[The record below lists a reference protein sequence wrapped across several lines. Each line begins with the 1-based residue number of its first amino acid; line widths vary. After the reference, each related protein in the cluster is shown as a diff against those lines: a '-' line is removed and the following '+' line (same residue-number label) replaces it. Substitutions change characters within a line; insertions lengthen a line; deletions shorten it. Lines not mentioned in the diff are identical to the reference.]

1 MGVAVLIHCTL
12 KGYNITNRD
21 FMVVGL
27 KKPGEKRRGKEA
39 GERSGGGG
47 FKSETR
53 IAAYVAFRGEYY
65 RLKLKGELIFEKEE
79 RLFRPPIP
87 YSLLTHV

>member
-1 MGVAVLIHCTL
+1 
-12 KGYNITNRD
+12 
-21 FMVVGL
+21 MVVGL

-39 GERSGGGG
+39 GERSGGG

-53 IAAYVAFRGEYY
+53 IAAYVALRGEYY

>member
-1 MGVAVLIHCTL
+1 MG
-12 KGYNITNRD
+12 
-21 FMVVGL
+21 VGL
-27 KKPGEKRRGKEA
+27 KKPGEQRRGKEA
-39 GERSGGGG
+39 GEGSRWGGGS
-47 FKSETR
+47 KSKIR
-53 IAAYVAFRGEYY
+53 IAAYVALRGEYY

>member
-1 MGVAVLIHCTL
+1 
-12 KGYNITNRD
+12 
-21 FMVVGL
+21 MVVGL
-27 KKPGEKRRGKEA
+27 KKPGEKKEGKRGRGREW
-39 GERSGGGG
+39 GGGG

-53 IAAYVAFRGEYY
+53 IAAYVALRGEYY

>member
-1 MGVAVLIHCTL
+1 MDVNFSQMLTRPRVFPLHHNGRGRVNTL

-47 FKSETR
+47 VQK
-53 IAAYVAFRGEYY
+53 
-65 RLKLKGELIFEKEE
+65 
-79 RLFRPPIP
+79 
-87 YSLLTHV
+87 

>member
-1 MGVAVLIHCTL
+1 
-12 KGYNITNRD
+12 
-21 FMVVGL
+21 MVVGL
-27 KKPGEKRRGKEA
+27 KKPSEKRRGKEA
-39 GERSGGGG
+39 GEGSGEGGG

-53 IAAYVAFRGEYY
+53 IAAYVALRGEYY

>member
-39 GERSGGGG
+39 GEGSGGGG
-47 FKSETR
+47 GSK
-53 IAAYVAFRGEYY
+53 VKLVL
-65 RLKLKGELIFEKEE
+65 RLM
-79 RLFRPPIP
+79 
-87 YSLLTHV
+87 

>member
-1 MGVAVLIHCTL
+1 MK
-12 KGYNITNRD
+12 KG
-21 FMVVGL
+21 
-27 KKPGEKRRGKEA
+27 GEKRQGKEV
-39 GERSGGGG
+39 GGGG

-53 IAAYVAFRGEYY
+53 IAAYVALRGEYY

>member
-47 FKSETR
+47 GSK
-53 IAAYVAFRGEYY
+53 VKLVL
-65 RLKLKGELIFEKEE
+65 RLM
-79 RLFRPPIP
+79 
-87 YSLLTHV
+87 

>member
-1 MGVAVLIHCTL
+1 MK
-12 KGYNITNRD
+12 KG
-21 FMVVGL
+21 
-27 KKPGEKRRGKEA
+27 GEKRQGK
-39 GERSGGGG
+39 GVGWG

-53 IAAYVAFRGEYY
+53 IAAYVALRGEYY

>member
-1 MGVAVLIHCTL
+1 MK
-12 KGYNITNRD
+12 KG
-21 FMVVGL
+21 
-27 KKPGEKRRGKEA
+27 GEKRRGK
-39 GERSGGGG
+39 GVGGG

-53 IAAYVAFRGEYY
+53 IAAYVALRGEYY